1 MIVPLCTQ
9 YRHHKVKSGP
19 RFFRSNQDFA
29 SFFVR
34 SRRLKSESQS
44 ERERAVIIAAQ
55 DKTAA
60 GAQADGRV
68 LKVHSLSPP
77 PSLTT
82 RFPGPIR
89 HRSDAA
95 RKARKGTSDRS
106 ITHSTTSHT
115 RKDRGTFR
123 RKTVQQRQMVN
134 LRLRLPPVTA
144 WKKVLEFIEGP
155 GQRLILT
162 LLAMVI
168 KPVCSPRHAC
178 EYWTTRRGPRCMIS

>member
-1 MIVPLCTQ
+1 MKERLLSRPKIKQRRSGRTDALSKCT
-9 YRHHKVKSGP
+9 
-19 RFFRSNQDFA
+19 
-29 SFFVR
+29 
-34 SRRLKSESQS
+34 
-44 ERERAVIIAAQ
+44 
-55 DKTAA
+55 
-60 GAQADGRV
+60 
-68 LKVHSLSPP
+68 SLSPPP

-155 GQRLILT
+155 RRRLNLT
-162 LLAMVI
+162 LPAMVI
-168 KPVCSPRHAC
+168 KPVCSPRLRILDDA
-178 EYWTTRRGPRCMIS
+178 TRTQVYDLLDREPP